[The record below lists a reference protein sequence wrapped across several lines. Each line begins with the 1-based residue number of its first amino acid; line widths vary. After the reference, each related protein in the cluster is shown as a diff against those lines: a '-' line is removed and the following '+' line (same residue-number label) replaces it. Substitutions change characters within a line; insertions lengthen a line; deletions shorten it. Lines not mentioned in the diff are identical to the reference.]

1 MASVMLE
8 GDLDQLSLHSILWG
22 VVKFKKLQYCT
33 LQQRERARGGMLKL
47 AQILTSGAERVQSA
61 WKQGVVKPEELAVFF
76 GG

>member
-1 MASVMLE
+1 MFWFKHLNLDLNFYNQLRMASVMLE

-47 AQILTSGAERVQSA
+47 AQILTSGA
-61 WKQGVVKPEELAVFF
+61 
-76 GG
+76 